1 MITKVPQNAVLYGPQ
16 ASFVQPT
23 GKTVPGVSQM
33 MAGKMMFAT
42 VVESPGQNM
51 FTLETSGG
59 MRLDVQ
65 SNVALTK
72 GEQLQFQVL
81 NTKPV
86 LELQKIDTGVPA
98 QARQSLALAGDVVN
112 VKPLLQDLQ
121 TSLFAAAKALPKG
134 ETTFQPFSQ
143 PSSQISSQISSQTA
157 APVLQKMDATVVDQ
171 LIRQG
176 NYTVKATVVE
186 NLGDNKALVQIA
198 GKNYQLSGLSNAQP
212 GESKVLQLQSLNGT
226 PSFFPVGENGVVN
239 KSQPLLLTTQNQSLP
254 ALVRALQLPFFA
266 GLDLLQPA
274 QQQTLHNLQSLQP
287 SQLHK
292 PDAGQLLKTNLELLG
307 TRSETLVAQGKGQE
321 AANQLKSVLGEVI
334 RIFQGQE
341 SITSVASRL
350 LATLESSQFVQTNLQ
365 QDNTILFPLPFSF
378 LQKGYLMVDQEGGSQ
393 SGDKDA
399 EDSSSCTLHL
409 ELEGL
414 GDVRV
419 RCVQSKDSVRLA
431 FFLDSKEK
439 AEFVATHEADLKENI
454 SSAPLLSLSFATGA
468 GSPAAE
474 LLQQVLGEQ
483 QSLLNTSA

>member
-16 ASFVQPT
+16 ASSVQPG
-23 GKTVPGVSQM
+23 GKAVPTVSQM
-33 MAGKMMFAT
+33 TAGKMMSAT

-59 MRLDVQ
+59 MRLGVQ
-65 SNVALTK
+65 SNIALTK

-81 NTKPV
+81 STKPV
-86 LELQKIDTGVPA
+86 LELQKVDAGLPVQT
-98 QARQSLALAGDVVN
+98 RQSLALAGDVIN
-112 VKPLLQDLQ
+112 VKPLLRDLQ
-121 TSLFAAAKALPKG
+121 TSLFAAAKALPRG
-134 ETTFQPFSQ
+134 ETTLQTFSQ
-143 PSSQISSQISSQTA
+143 PSSQISSQTA
-157 APVLQKMDATVVDQ
+157 APVLQKMDSVAVDQ
-171 LIRQG
+171 RIRQG
-176 NYTVKATVVE
+176 NYTVKATVIE

-212 GESKVLQLQSLNGT
+212 RENKVLQLQSLKNGT
-226 PSFFPVGENGVVN
+226 PSFFPVGDNGVVN

-254 ALVRALQLPFFA
+254 ALVRALQLPFFT

-274 QQQTLHNLQSLQP
+274 QQQTLHNLLSMQP
-287 SQLHK
+287 SQLQK
-292 PDAGQLLKTNLELLG
+292 YDAGELLKSNLEQLG
-307 TRSETLVAQGKGQE
+307 TRSETLVAQGKGRE

-341 SITSVASRL
+341 NITSAASRL
-350 LATLESSQFVQTNLQ
+350 LATLESSQFVQANLQ

-378 LQKGYLMVDQEGGSQ
+378 LEKGYLMVDQEAGKQDGSE
-393 SGDKDA
+393 DA
-399 EDSSSCTLHL
+399 EDTSSCTLHL

-431 FFLDSKEK
+431 FFLDSQEK
-439 AEFVATHEADLKENI
+439 AEFVSAHEADLKETI

-468 GSPAAE
+468 GSPGAE